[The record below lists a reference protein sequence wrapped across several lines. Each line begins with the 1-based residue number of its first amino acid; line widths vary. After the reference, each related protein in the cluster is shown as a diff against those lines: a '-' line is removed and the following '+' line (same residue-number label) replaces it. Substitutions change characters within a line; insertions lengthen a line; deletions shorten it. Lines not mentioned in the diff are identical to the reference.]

1 MKQLTRKNLI
11 TKILHYSSD
20 EFESK
25 EDFID
30 LAMKTKKELTN
41 DLYHIINNM

>member
-1 MKQLTRKNLI
+1 MKKLTRKNLI
-11 TKILHYSSD
+11 TEILHYSSD

-25 EDFID
+25 EDFIN

-41 DLYHIINNM
+41 DLYYIINNK

>member
-1 MKQLTRKNLI
+1 MKKLTRKNLI

-25 EDFID
+25 EDFIN
-30 LAMKTKKELTN
+30 LAIKTKKELIN
-41 DLYHIINNM
+41 DLYHIINNK